1 MRGVEAKDLYAY
13 RFLSALKL
21 SPEGRAAVVTLSRC
35 DEKDND
41 YKKDLWLLDP
51 EGKKAPRQLTS
62 DGRMGAAIWEDETH
76 ILFNAAR
83 TEEEKEKAKEGEPV
97 TPYYRLDL
105 GGGEAVKAFDLPFA
119 GNIARVVRPGL
130 YLCSGL
136 VDLNAPDLHLADE
149 EGRKKYMEARKEEAD
164 YEVIDESPFWSNG
177 VGMTNK
183 KRNGLYLY
191 DETASQA
198 RRLTPPEMEVSCLDL
213 QGDRLYLAGRPLAAT
228 DDYRDSLYVCDLN
241 TGEMMVLVEAKYG
254 YSALALLDGHLL
266 AAATDYAAYGI
277 NENPEFYDVDLMT
290 GEMKKLTDM
299 DVCLGNAVLTD
310 CAYGAGRSLKKEGGR
325 LYFLTTVRFH
335 TELRSIGAKG
345 DVKIHWDRDGLISDF
360 DVAGETCLVTGQF
373 GMKLN
378 EVYRLAEGDLKPL
391 TDWNKEAF
399 KDVYVAEPVQL
410 SLKSCGY
417 DIDGWVLLPK
427 DYDAAKTYPAVLDV
441 HGGPKCAYGD
451 GFFHEM
457 QMWAGMGCFVFF
469 CNPYGGEGRG
479 NEFAFM
485 RDKYGTTDYQ
495 NIMDF
500 TDAVLAAYPQID
512 PERLCVTGGSYGG
525 FMTNW
530 IVTHTDRFCCGA
542 TQRSISNWVSMYG
555 ISDIGPVFTEDQC
568 GGGLLD
574 EEGLAKVWAHSPLK
588 YAADC
593 HTPLLFI
600 HSDMD
605 YRCPIAEG
613 YQLYTTLVNKGV
625 TCRMCV
631 FHGETHELSRSGK
644 PKHRI
649 RRLKEITDWFIH
661 YAKIS

>member
-1 MRGVEAKDLYAY
+1 MKDYMIHAMTANDEIRAYAITAHDTVEHARVAHETSPVVTAALGRMLMGAGMMGMMMQDDRDLITLQIRGDGPMQGITVTADHLGHVKGFPLVSEVEVPPKY
-13 RFLSALKL
+13 RGKL
-21 SPEGRAAVVTLSRC
+21 DVGAAVGHGFLRVMRDTGA
-35 DEKDND
+35 
-41 YKKDLWLLDP
+41 P
-51 EGKKAPRQLTS
+51 E
-62 DGRMGAAIWEDETH
+62 
-76 ILFNAAR
+76 
-83 TEEEKEKAKEGEPV
+83 
-97 TPYYRLDL
+97 PY
-105 GGGEAVKAFDLPFA
+105 
-119 GNIARVVRPGL
+119 
-130 YLCSGL
+130 
-136 VDLNAPDLHLADE
+136 
-149 EGRKKYMEARKEEAD
+149 
-164 YEVIDESPFWSNG
+164 
-177 VGMTNK
+177 VGT
-183 KRNGLYLY
+183 
-191 DETASQA
+191 
-198 RRLTPPEMEVSCLDL
+198 
-213 QGDRLYLAGRPLAAT
+213 
-228 DDYRDSLYVCDLN
+228 
-241 TGEMMVLVEAKYG
+241 
-254 YSALALLDGHLL
+254 
-266 AAATDYAAYGI
+266 
-277 NENPEFYDVDLMT
+277 VDLMT